1 MKQMAFAAANDSPPY
16 GTQMLIKNLL
26 AKNICGAILRATH
39 CCNSVAPTSFR
50 YNLHFRFERDSSLKA
65 LSAFQPSV
73 PGA

>member
-39 CCNSVAPTSFR
+39 CFDSVAPLRGFDTIYIFGSR
-50 YNLHFRFERDSSLKA
+50 ETL
-65 LSAFQPSV
+65 P
-73 PGA
+73 

>member
-39 CCNSVAPTSFR
+39 CFDSVAPYEVSI
-50 YNLHFRFERDSSLKA
+50 
-65 LSAFQPSV
+65 
-73 PGA
+73 